1 MILIYR
7 IDYLLNLKIR
17 EAFIAAT
24 LLQHLGTVED
34 AYRRP
39 CSDGYASALINITP
53 NYPILR
59 ISRIPAQLLV
69 T

>member
-7 IDYLLNLKIR
+7 IDYLLNLKLR
-17 EAFIAAT
+17 ESVIAAT
-24 LLQHLGTVED
+24 LLQHLRTVVN

-39 CSDGYASALINITP
+39 CSYGYASALINMTL